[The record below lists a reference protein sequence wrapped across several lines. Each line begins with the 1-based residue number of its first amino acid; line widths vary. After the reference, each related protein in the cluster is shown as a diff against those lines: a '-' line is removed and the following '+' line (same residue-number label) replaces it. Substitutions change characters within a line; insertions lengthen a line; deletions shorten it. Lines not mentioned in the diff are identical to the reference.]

1 MYRASYPLTC
11 ALYSLILFHPHIG
24 RRLFP
29 AARQCCTTSVRGPRC
44 SRDISVPAYCA
55 MTVHPPT
62 HTQCAQGTRS
72 PDKSLYAPM
81 CTTPGEIR
89 ANMGLGARKRAKD
102 VTPDD
107 APNVIIPEDVAPG
120 TTAAA
125 FLATLV
131 RCAPCTRVVM
141 RVRAQTPSGCAS
153 GGMRQSHPA
162 RCPRHSRVLL
172 PQGRF

>member
-1 MYRASYPLTC
+1 
-11 ALYSLILFHPHIG
+11 
-24 RRLFP
+24 
-29 AARQCCTTSVRGPRC
+29 
-44 SRDISVPAYCA
+44 
-55 MTVHPPT
+55 
-62 HTQCAQGTRS
+62 
-72 PDKSLYAPM
+72 M

-131 RCAPCTRVVM
+131 RCAPCTCCH
-141 RVRAQTPSGCAS
+141 ACARTNS
-153 GGMRQSHPA
+153 IRMCLWRYDAVASSSVPKTFTCFVAAGEILT
-162 RCPRHSRVLL
+162 RCC
-172 PQGRF
+172 